1 MSSSTGMSARS
12 HESEADAVE
21 DEHEA
26 LELLLELA
34 DANAKRGSYDFALK
48 CLEAAEDVGGPLPAT
63 RQADRHAWSGLRRR

>member
-1 MSSSTGMSARS
+1 M
-12 HESEADAVE
+12 
-21 DEHEA
+21 
-26 LELLLELA
+26 ELLLELA